1 MNFPEMNLPK
11 NGNVLVVDDELD
23 VLNPLSQFIAEWG
36 YNVVI
41 TTSAEQAL
49 DALKNQK
56 FDLLLT
62 DLVMPEMDGI
72 QLLQSAFEIDP
83 LLVGII
89 ITGQGTIKT
98 AIEAMKIGAFDYIL
112 KPIDW
117 KILSPVISRAMNV
130 RRLREAEQKYRS
142 IVEDYQTELI
152 CCFLPNNILTFVNK
166 AFCRYFNKEPE
177 QIIGWS
183 FLPFIYEEDR
193 EMVTKHLS
201 FISYDNPVS
210 SIEYRVLNPEGK
222 ICWQSWTNRALFD
235 RNQNVIEFQSIGR
248 DITDR
253 KRAEEALKESEEK
266 YRSIVGNA
274 NEAIVVAQNGFLK
287 FVNPMA
293 VKITGY
299 SFKELTSVPFTHFLH
314 PDDRDWVFNNYL
326 RRLRGEKLPDK
337 YSFRLVDKKGNVK
350 WVEISAVLF
359 FWEGRPATLNFLT
372 DITER
377 KEAEDRLKL
386 SYEQISKLSMRLA
399 EVEEAEKQKLAHEL
413 HDRVGQDLTA
423 LAINLNI
430 MRSQLPEIADESFV
444 SRLDDSILLLQQASE
459 HMRDVMSELRPTVLD
474 DYGLLSVIRWYGE
487 KFSKR
492 TGIDLFIEA
501 ENPSQRLSR
510 TKELTLF
517 RITQEALT
525 NVAKHAYAKKVTIQM
540 KEKNGSLLLIISD
553 DGKGFELK
561 MKKDK
566 KGWGLFTMQERARS
580 IGGNFSIE
588 SEIDK
593 GTKIIIEVPIN

>member
-1 MNFPEMNLPK
+1 MNLPK

-23 VLNPLSQFIAEWG
+23 VLNPLAEFIAEWG
-36 YNVVI
+36 YNVVT
-41 TTSAEQAL
+41 TTSAKQAL
-49 DALKNQK
+49 YTLKNQN

-72 QLLQSAFEIDP
+72 RLLQSALEIDP
-83 LLVGII
+83 LLIGII

-98 AIEAMKIGAFDYIL
+98 AIEAMKLGAFDYIL

-117 KILSPVISRAMNV
+117 KTLSPVIFRAMNV

-152 CCFLPNNILTFVNK
+152 CRFLPNNLLTFVNK
-166 AFCRYFNKEPE
+166 AFCRYFNKEPG
-177 QIIGWS
+177 QMIGWS
-183 FLPFIYEEDR
+183 FLPLIYEEDR
-193 EMVTKHLS
+193 DIVTKHLS
-201 FISYDNPVS
+201 SISYDNPVS

-222 ICWQSWTNRALFD
+222 ICWQNWTTSALFD
-235 RNQNVIEFQSIGR
+235 RNQNIIEFQSIGR

-253 KRAEEALKESEEK
+253 KRVEEALKESEEK
-266 YRSIVGNA
+266 YRSLVENA
-274 NEAIVVAQNGFLK
+274 NEAIVVAQDGLLK

-299 SFKELTSVPFTHFLH
+299 SFKELTSVPFTNFLH
-314 PDDRDWVFNNYL
+314 PADRDWVFSNYL
-326 RRLRGEKLPDK
+326 RRLRGERLPDK
-337 YSFRLVDKKGNVK
+337 YSFRLIDKKGNVK

-359 FWEGRPATLNFLT
+359 LWEGRPATLNFLT

-377 KEAEDRLKL
+377 KEAEDKLKL

-430 MRSQLPEIADESFV
+430 MRSQLPEIADKSFV

-459 HMRDVMSELRPTVLD
+459 QMRDVMSELRPAVLD

-492 TGIDLFIEA
+492 TGIDLIIEA
-501 ENPSQRLSR
+501 EDTSQRLSR

-525 NVAKHAYAKKVTIQM
+525 NVAKHAHAKKVTIQM

-588 SEIDK
+588 SEINK
-593 GTKIIIEVPIN
+593 GTKIIIEVPINN